1 MYKGKVTPILMNNL
15 LFLGLFG
22 FAASFGLMG
31 GQWAHLFLA
40 SLLVMVP
47 VLLVITL
54 VLAWANGFSFD
65 DVRQALV
72 KPGGRN
78 VPYAKVRALLV
89 TDRGATIDVFVKQ
102 GWLHTTALVEC
113 AGADRKAELLDEL
126 QKRFPDRV
134 RMRGRMVSFVP
145 VLVLLLALS
154 AALAGAHLYLHQR
167 FPALRAPVLPLE
179 RLQEKA
185 RKKLPPLEF
194 VEAFGFTPLRG
205 LRYLGEEK
213 GELYFEDKARKLRLK
228 VMPGF
233 QRSVFERQA
242 ALFRY
247 AMGVRDYEDLL
258 ALSYHSRFGVIPL
271 YLRAL
276 DLAGLEQAAVYEIGP
291 PVSGFIRQGRRD
303 RVEETRIV
311 MFGSRPGEEIHFFF
325 TGPRRMTGNAL
336 RTFITGVELVQ
347 PGKQAAASSLFPGE
361 GG

>member
-1 MYKGKVTPILMNNL
+1 VAERMKFT
-15 LFLGLFG
+15 
-22 FAASFGLMG
+22 A
-31 GQWAHLFLA
+31 WAIFIAIWSVVVYAPMAHWVW
-40 SLLVMVP
+40 S
-47 VLLVITL
+47 
-54 VLAWANGFSFD
+54 ANGFIFKDIEAVGFQRQCLDRGTKPLEQQDRAIVGRRLD
-65 DVRQALV
+65 DGEPAFAGEEVLDDERHALV

-78 VPYAKVRALLV
+78 VPYAKVRAVLV

-126 QKRFPDRV
+126 RKRFPDRV

-145 VLVLLLALS
+145 VLVVLLALS
-154 AALAGAHLYLHQR
+154 AALAGMHLYLHQR
-167 FPALRAPVLPLE
+167 FPALRASVQPLE

-185 RKKLPPLEF
+185 RKKRPPLEY

-213 GELYFEDKARKLRLK
+213 GELYFEDKARKFRLK

-233 QRSVFERQA
+233 QRTVFERQA
-242 ALFRY
+242 VLFRY

-291 PVSGFIRQGRRD
+291 PVSGFIKQGRRD
-303 RVEETRIV
+303 QVEETRIV
-311 MFGSRPGEEIHFFF
+311 MFGSRFS
-325 TGPRRMTGNAL
+325 RRP
-336 RTFITGVELVQ
+336 IV
-347 PGKQAAASSLFPGE
+347 
-361 GG
+361 